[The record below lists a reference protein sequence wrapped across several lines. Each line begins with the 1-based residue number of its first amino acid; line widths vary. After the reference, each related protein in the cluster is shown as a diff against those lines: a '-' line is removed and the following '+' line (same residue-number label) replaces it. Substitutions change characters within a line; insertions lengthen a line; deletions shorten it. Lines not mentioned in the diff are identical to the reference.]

1 MPETSAGTSAD
12 HRADHGA
19 ADHGVISS
27 PHPDV
32 EIPDVSLYD
41 FLFASLDGAD
51 LDRVALVDGPSG
63 DATTYGELRARVD
76 AIAGAFA
83 ARGLGVGD
91 VVALHSPNVPA
102 FVAVF
107 HGLLRAGITVTT
119 INALAS
125 GREVAKQLESSG
137 ALALVT
143 VSPLLAAA
151 EAGAD
156 AAGLAPG
163 DVVVLDGAD
172 GHPSLAELLAD
183 GSPAPDVAF
192 DPRTHLAVLPY
203 SSGTTGLP
211 KGVMLTHRNLVANV
225 LQTEAYLPLT
235 PDDVIPAVLPF
246 FHIYGMTVLMNGAV
260 YQRSTLV
267 TLPRFD
273 LAEYLRVV
281 EQHRA
286 TVLFVAPPIAL
297 ALAKHPAAADRDLS
311 SVRLLMSGAAPFDE
325 QLAAAVG
332 RRLPAARVLQG
343 YGMSEMSP
351 VSHVVPVDRPDVS
364 PGTVGMLVPNMLA
377 KIVDPATGEAI
388 PRPEAGVSAPGEL
401 LCAGPNVMVGYL
413 ADEQATR
420 DTLEPDGFL
429 HTGDI
434 VTVDADGAFTVVD
447 RLKELIKH
455 KGYQVAPAELEALL
469 LTHPEIADAAV
480 IGVPDPESGE
490 VPKAFVVRAGGS
502 ALTAD
507 DVQAFVA
514 EHVAPYK
521 KVRVVE
527 FVDQVPKSAAGKIL
541 RKELRAR

>member
-1 MPETSAGTSAD
+1 MSETSTDRS
-12 HRADHGA
+12 
-19 ADHGVISS
+19 VIRS
-27 PHPDV
+27 PHADV
-32 EIPDVSLYD
+32 EIPDVTLHE
-41 FLFASLDGAD
+41 FLFASLDDAD
-51 LDRVALVDGPSG
+51 RGRVALVDGPSG
-63 DATTYGELRARVD
+63 ATTTYGELRDRVD

-91 VVALHSPNVPA
+91 VVALHSPLVPA
-102 FVAVF
+102 FVAIF

-125 GREVAKQLESSG
+125 GREVAKQLGSSG
-137 ALALVT
+137 AKALVT
-143 VSPLLAAA
+143 VSALLPAA

-156 AAGLAPG
+156 AVGMAAA

-172 GHPSLAELLAD
+172 GHPSLGELLA
-183 GSPAPDVAF
+183 GRHAAPDVVF

-225 LQTEAYLPLT
+225 VQTEAYLPLT
-235 PDDVIPAVLPF
+235 RDDVIPAVLPF
-246 FHIYGMTVLMNGAV
+246 FHIYGMTVLMNGAI

-297 ALAKHPAAADRDLS
+297 ALAKHPAAAGRDLS
-311 SVRLLMSGAAPFDE
+311 SVRMLMSGAAPFDE
-325 QLAAAVG
+325 HLAEAVA
-332 RRLPAARVLQG
+332 RRLPGARVLQG

-351 VSHVVPVDRPDVS
+351 VSHVVPVDRTDIS
-364 PGTVGMLVPNMLA
+364 PGTVGLLVPNMLA
-377 KIVDPATGEAI
+377 RVVDPATGEAI
-388 PRPEAGVSAPGEL
+388 AQPTEGVSAPGEL

-434 VTVDADGAFTVVD
+434 VTVDSDGAFTVVD

-490 VPKAFVVRAGGS
+490 VPKAFVVRAEGS
-502 ALTAD
+502 TLDAD
-507 DVQAFVA
+507 DVQAFV
-514 EHVAPYK
+514 
-521 KVRVVE
+521 
-527 FVDQVPKSAAGKIL
+527 
-541 RKELRAR
+541 

>member
-1 MPETSAGTSAD
+1 MSETSADTAVGRSAD
-12 HRADHGA
+12 TSSTDRS
-19 ADHGVISS
+19 VIRS
-27 PHPDV
+27 PHADV

-41 FLFASLDGAD
+41 FLFASLAAAD
-51 LDRVALVDGPSG
+51 VDRVALVDGPSG
-63 DATTYGELRARVD
+63 GRITYGELRDRVG

-125 GREVAKQLESSG
+125 GREVAKQLGSSG
-137 ALALVT
+137 ARALVT
-143 VSPLLAAA
+143 VSALLPAA

-156 AAGLAPG
+156 AVGMAAA

-172 GHPSLAELLAD
+172 GHPSLGELLA
-183 GSPAPDVAF
+183 GGHAAPDVAF

-225 LQTEAYLPLT
+225 VQTEAYLPLA
-235 PDDVIPAVLPF
+235 PDDVVPAVLPF
-246 FHIYGMTVLMNGAV
+246 FHIYGMTVLMNGAI
-260 YQRSTLV
+260 YQRSALV

-297 ALAKHPAAADRDLS
+297 ALAKHPAAAGRDLS
-311 SVRLLMSGAAPFDE
+311 SVRILMSGAAPFDE
-325 QLAAAVG
+325 HLAEAVG
-332 RRLPAARVLQG
+332 RRLPGARVLQG

-351 VSHVVPVDRPDVS
+351 VSHVVPVDRTDIS
-364 PGTVGMLVPNMLA
+364 PGTVGLLVPNMLA
-377 KIVDPATGEAI
+377 KVVDPATGEAI
-388 PRPEAGVSAPGEL
+388 ALPEVGVSAPGEL
-401 LCAGPNVMVGYL
+401 LCSGPNVMVGYL

-490 VPKAFVVRAGGS
+490 VPKAFVVRAEGSRLDGG
-502 ALTAD
+502 

-527 FVDQVPKSAAGKIL
+527 FVDAVPKSAAGKIL

>member
-1 MPETSAGTSAD
+1 MSDSSAD
-12 HRADHGA
+12 AS
-19 ADHGVISS
+19 VIRS

-41 FLFASLDGAD
+41 FLFAPLAGAD
-51 LDRVALVDGPSG
+51 LDRVAVVDGPSG
-63 DATTYGELRARVD
+63 EQTTYRALRDQVD

-102 FVAVF
+102 FVSVF
-107 HGLLRAGITVTT
+107 HGLLRAGVTVTT
-119 INALAS
+119 VNALAT
-125 GREVAKQLESSG
+125 GAEVGKQLRASG
-137 ALALVT
+137 ARALVT

-156 AAGLAPG
+156 AAGIGPH

-172 GHPSLAELLAD
+172 GHPSLGELLA
-183 GSPAPDVAF
+183 GGHPAPDVAF
-192 DPRTHLAVLPY
+192 DPATHLAVLPY

-225 LQTEAYLPLT
+225 LQTEAYIPLT

-281 EQHRA
+281 EQHRS

-297 ALAKHPAAADRDLS
+297 ALAKHPAAAQRDLS
-311 SVRLLMSGAAPFDE
+311 SVRILMSGAAPFDE
-325 QLAAAVG
+325 HLAGAVAA
-332 RRLPAARVLQG
+332 RLPGARVMQG

-351 VSHVVPVDRPDVS
+351 VSHVIPVDRTDVS
-364 PGTVGMLVPNMLA
+364 SGSVGMLVPNMTA
-377 KIVDPATGEAI
+377 KIVDPATGAPVPLPAE
-388 PRPEAGVSAPGEL
+388 GVSAPGEL

-413 ADEQATR
+413 ADEASTR
-420 DTLEPDGFL
+420 DTLEPDGYL

-434 VTVDADGAFTVVD
+434 VTVDADGAFFVVD

-490 VPKAFVVRAGGS
+490 VPKAFVVRADGS

-507 DVQAFVA
+507 DVQSFVA
-514 EHVAPYK
+514 EQVAPYK
-521 KVRVVE
+521 KVRAVE
-527 FVDQVPKSAAGKIL
+527 FVDAVPKSAAGKIL
-541 RKELRAR
+541 RKELRQR

>member
-1 MPETSAGTSAD
+1 MSDTSAD
-12 HRADHGA
+12 RTADRSS
-19 ADHGVISS
+19 DRTVIRS

-32 EIPDVSLYD
+32 EIPDVTLYD
-41 FLFASLDGAD
+41 FLFASLSDAD
-51 LDRVALVDGPSG
+51 LDRTALVDGPSG
-63 DATTYGELRARVD
+63 ATTTYGELRARVD
-76 AIAGAFA
+76 AVAGAFA

-119 INALAS
+119 VNALAS

-137 ALALVT
+137 AKALVT
-143 VSPLLAAA
+143 VSALLTAA

-156 AAGLAPG
+156 AVGMAPQ

-172 GHPSLAELLAD
+172 GHPSLTELLSA
-183 GSPAPDVAF
+183 GHGAPDVDL

-225 LQTEAYLPLT
+225 LQTEAFLPLE
-235 PDDVIPAVLPF
+235 PDDVVPAVLPF

-260 YQRSTLV
+260 YQRSALV

-273 LAEYLRVV
+273 LAEYLRVI

-297 ALAKHPAAADRDLS
+297 ALAKHPAAEGRDLS
-311 SVRLLMSGAAPFDE
+311 SVRILMSGAAPFDE
-325 QLAAAVG
+325 HLAEAVG
-332 RRLPAARVLQG
+332 RRMPAARVLQG

-377 KIVDPATGEAI
+377 RVVDPATGEAI
-388 PRPEAGVSAPGEL
+388 ALPESGVSAPGEL
-401 LCAGPNVMVGYL
+401 WCAGPNVMVGYL

-429 HTGDI
+429 RTGDI
-434 VTVDADGAFTVVD
+434 VTVDAEGVFTVVD

-480 IGVPDPESGE
+480 VGVPDEESGE
-490 VPKAFVVRAGGS
+490 VPKAFVVRAEGS
-502 ALTAD
+502 VLTAD

-514 EHVAPYK
+514 EQVAPYK

-527 FVDQVPKSAAGKIL
+527 FVAAVPKSAAGKIL